1 MNPNLYCSY
10 VKLRQKKNAYEFP
23 FLFVIS
29 CFLSFEQTFHVFWFE
44 QAWYDEANIMY
55 LMLNSNFMIKVQQLS
70 LRNGAVRKLL
80 GLPYIRAQVGSRAEK
95 SPLEGS
101 KTMQVQPSTL
111 HVLVIC
117 IMCNWIMMLHTPHSH
132 TTNPTTHSPS
142 PQYKTLRNALL
153 FFPSFILFSHMNLQ
167 RSLLE
172 DADLQKE
179 LTPSDNGTAIEST
192 TSNFV
197 LESMEEN
204 ISMSSS
210 PEELLEVRIFTFFFI
225 LECHSWMNSEPY
237 TYMFIISK
245 HYSIWELVGEIKLFH
260 WSGKFVL
267 RFVCSLVGYH
277 LHLQTREVE
286 QCYPQD
292 SSREKPRSVY
302 SVDWNGTNPVLKQ
315 IVSWS
320 LRMF

>member
-10 VKLRQKKNAYEFP
+10 VKLWQKKNAYEFP

-142 PQYKTLRNALL
+142 PQYQTLRNALL
-153 FFPSFILFSHMNLQ
+153 FFSFIH
-167 RSLLE
+167 SLITHE
-172 DADLQKE
+172 F
-179 LTPSDNGTAIEST
+179 TAV
-192 TSNFV
+192 TSWRCW
-197 LESMEEN
+197 LAKG
-204 ISMSSS
+204 ID
-210 PEELLEVRIFTFFFI
+210 TF
-225 LECHSWMNSEPY
+225 W
-237 TYMFIISK
+237 
-245 HYSIWELVGEIKLFH
+245 
-260 WSGKFVL
+260 
-267 RFVCSLVGYH
+267 
-277 LHLQTREVE
+277 
-286 QCYPQD
+286 
-292 SSREKPRSVY
+292 
-302 SVDWNGTNPVLKQ
+302 
-315 IVSWS
+315 
-320 LRMF
+320 